1 MSKISPEAYAYYT
14 DVERTGMVW
23 EFSPMTLVTRAYQDG
38 FDAANE
44 RILEKDMEIKNLME
58 YVGGNY
64 YMSDFQ
70 SVDEMRN
77 KIQKLE
83 IALNKANQCI
93 YCAIQSYPDL
103 ADRIGEQD
111 RTKE

>member
-14 DVERTGMVW
+14 DVEKTGMVW

-38 FDAANE
+38 SDSAAE
-44 RILEKDMEIKNLME
+44 
-58 YVGGNY
+58 
-64 YMSDFQ
+64 
-70 SVDEMRN
+70 

-83 IALNKANQCI
+83 VALNKANQCI
-93 YCAIQSYPDL
+93 YCAIQSYPEL

-111 RTKE
+111 WTKE